1 MKNNNKKP
9 HTIKKPQ
16 KAKTKQNK
24 PKTKKKKQPNKN
36 VLKYASKANSDKVK
50 KYIRLGL

>member
-9 HTIKKPQ
+9 HTIKKTQ
-16 KAKTKQNK
+16 KAKTKQTQNQ
-24 PKTKKKKQPNKN
+24 KKKQPNKN
-36 VLKYASKANSDKVK
+36 VLKYANKVNSDKVQ